1 MQCTRCGRLTL
12 KPALILAGLAY
23 GPTCAKKM
31 FVIEKRKQ
39 PKKQQVERDTKTMD
53 LFADE

>member
-1 MQCTRCGRLTL
+1 MRCTRCGRLTL

-31 FVIEKRKQ
+31 FLIEKRKQ

-53 LFADE
+53 LFNE